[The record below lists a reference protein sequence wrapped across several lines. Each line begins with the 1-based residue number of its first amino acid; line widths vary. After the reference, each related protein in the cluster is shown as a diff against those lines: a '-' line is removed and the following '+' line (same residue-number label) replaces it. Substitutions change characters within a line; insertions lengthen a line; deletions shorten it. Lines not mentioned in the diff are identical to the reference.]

1 MFTGFFKAFDQIPD
15 PAFRRVMGR
24 ALLWGIGLFSVLLI
38 FTWWLIV
45 STRMFGIDWLEWV
58 ADVIGWLAAPAV
70 AFLLFPGAMLVVISF
85 MLDDIARAVEARHY
99 PDLPEPRSQPL
110 REAVLASI
118 RFALLTITVN
128 LIFLPLYFIPVV
140 NVFVFGAVNGYLL
153 GREYF
158 ELVAMRR
165 LDAETTRALW
175 RRYRGRLFVAGVV
188 ITFLLSIPVVNW
200 FMPVVATA
208 FMLHIFESL
217 RRKQSA

>member
-1 MFTGFFKAFDQIPD
+1 MFAGFFKAFKQIPD

-24 ALLWGIGLFSVLLI
+24 ALLWGLGMFSVLLI

-45 STRMFGIDWLEWV
+45 STRMFGIDWLEWI
-58 ADVIGWLAAPAV
+58 ADAIGWVAAPAV

-85 MLDDIARAVEARHY
+85 MLEDIAGAVEARHY
-99 PDLPEPRSQPL
+99 PDLPAPRNQPV
-110 REAVLASI
+110 REAVLTSI
-118 RFALLTITVN
+118 RFAVVTITLN
-128 LIFLPLYFIPVV
+128 LVCLPLYFIPMV

-165 LDAETTRALW
+165 LDAEATRALW
-175 RRYRGRLFVAGVV
+175 RRYRGRLFGAGVV

-200 FMPVVATA
+200 FMPVVAAA
-208 FMLHIFESL
+208 FMLHIFEGL